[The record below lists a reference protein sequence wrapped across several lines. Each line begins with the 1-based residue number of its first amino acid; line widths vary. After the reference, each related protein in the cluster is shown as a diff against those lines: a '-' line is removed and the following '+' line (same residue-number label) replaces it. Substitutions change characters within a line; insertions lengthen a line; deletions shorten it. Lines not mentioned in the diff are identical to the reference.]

1 MAAPAMSYLICS
13 MGLIVLILVLPF
25 FFATEKAN
33 ISEQM
38 ARREL
43 TEISDYT
50 SNTLNNLYFL
60 ANSTKANGNLEITK
74 TLLYLPLTVQDSF
87 YALSISSDG
96 ENATTVTAVLNGK
109 SWVAGESWL
118 VPGVKMYNL
127 SSIEIRGKT
136 VTAGCLRNSTG
147 FYVWLG
153 EGN

>member
-25 FFATEKAN
+25 FFATEQAS
-33 ISEQM
+33 IAEEM
-38 ARREL
+38 AKREL

-60 ANSTKANGNLEITK
+60 ANSTITNNDLEMTK
-74 TLLYLPLTVQDSF
+74 TLLYLPITVQNSF
-87 YALSISSDG
+87 YELSIAPNG
-96 ENATTVTAVLNGK
+96 ENASKVTAVLKGK

-118 VPGVKMYNL
+118 VPGMKMYNL
-127 SSIEIRGKT
+127 SSIEIRGKA

-153 EGN
+153 EDD